1 MEESYLE
8 RIVKEMRNETY
19 IVQLPLS
26 PELFLTIIRD
36 TVESTPQIDFHI
48 ETFDNY
54 RYVPLSGNNDKERK
68 VFKSDASEIRGP
80 ADAADTSIQQSFYD
94 VLEAVA
100 AKDTHLYE
108 EFKSSLTEKL
118 ITIPLVHPLIT
129 FVHPLTT
136 MLVEVIDKIL
146 SGRMSRYAM
155 GDLNIIAMKSVSWA
169 VLEIASRNY
178 VRTFHTEGKMTDSLD
193 TDVSNVAADFYSH
206 ISDKAS
212 AMSRLN
218 QEILYLAANR
228 YVLYGLEC
236 HVPDINQLK
245 SQIFQKMYAVR

>member
-19 IVQLPLS
+19 IVRLPLS
-26 PELFLTIIRD
+26 LESPELILTIIRD
-36 TVESTPQIDFHI
+36 TVESTLQIDFHI
-48 ETFDNY
+48 KTFDNY

-100 AKDTHLYE
+100 AKDTHIYE
-108 EFKSSLTEKL
+108 EFKSYPIEKL
-118 ITIPLVHPLIT
+118 ITIPLVHPLA
-129 FVHPLTT
+129 T

-146 SGRMSRYAM
+146 LGRRISRYAM
-155 GDLNIIAMKSVSWA
+155 GNLNIIALKSVSWA

-178 VRTFHTEGKMTDSLD
+178 ARTFHTEGKMTDSLD

-218 QEILYLAANR
+218 QEFLYLAANR
-228 YVLYGLEC
+228 YALYGLEC
-236 HVPDINQLK
+236 HFPDINQLK
-245 SQIFQKMYAVR
+245 SQIFQKMYAV